1 MPLNFLYVSSMGL
14 RISVTEKGV
23 VCFGLS
29 DMVQKSEA
37 GMRVVE
43 PLGRVVL
50 ARVDVRERSQ

>member
-1 MPLNFLYVSSMGL
+1 MGL
-14 RISVTEKGV
+14 RMSVTEKGV